1 MIRKVECLLGYLIHG
16 GAKMGNLRK
25 AIPKVEAA
33 IKRLDPDVIVQRTFY
48 DEVSD
53 RLYVGVVKGLREME
67 IVLLAHDFDD
77 DLLKRVN
84 QSLEDGLKKL
94 EQAPIS

>member
-1 MIRKVECLLGYLIHG
+1 
-16 GAKMGNLRK
+16 MGNLRK

-33 IKRLDPDVIVQRTFY
+33 IKRLDPKVIVQRTFY
-48 DEVSD
+48 DEVSN
-53 RLYVGVVKGLREME
+53 RLYVGVVKGLRETE
-67 IVLLAHDFDD
+67 IVLLGHDFDD

-94 EQAPIS
+94 EHAPIS

>member
-1 MIRKVECLLGYLIHG
+1 
-16 GAKMGNLRK
+16 MGNLRK

-33 IKRLDPDVIVQRTFY
+33 IKRLDPEVIVQRTFY

-53 RLYVGVVKGLREME
+53 RLYVGVVKGLREIE
-67 IVLLAHDFDD
+67 IVLLGLDFED

-94 EQAPIS
+94 ENAPIS

>member
-1 MIRKVECLLGYLIHG
+1 
-16 GAKMGNLRK
+16 MGNLRK

-33 IKRLDPDVIVQRTFY
+33 IKRIDPEVIVQRTFY

-53 RLYVGVVKGLREME
+53 RLYVGVVKGFRENE
-67 IVLLAHDFDD
+67 IVLHSRDFED

-84 QSLEDGLKKL
+84 QLLEEGIKRL
-94 EQAPIS
+94 EHAPIS

>member
-1 MIRKVECLLGYLIHG
+1 
-16 GAKMGNLRK
+16 MGNLRK
-25 AIPKVEAA
+25 AIPTVEAA
-33 IKRLDPDVIVQRTFY
+33 IKRIDPDVIVQRTFY
-48 DEVSD
+48 DEVSG

-67 IVLLAHDFDD
+67 IVLLAHDFKD

>member
-1 MIRKVECLLGYLIHG
+1 
-16 GAKMGNLRK
+16 MGNLRK
-25 AIPKVEAA
+25 AIPTVEAA
-33 IKRLDPDVIVQRTFY
+33 IKRIDPEVIVQRTFY

-53 RLYVGVVKGLREME
+53 RLYVGVVKGLREIE
-67 IVLLAHDFDD
+67 IVLLAHDFKD

>member
-1 MIRKVECLLGYLIHG
+1 
-16 GAKMGNLRK
+16 MGNLRK
-25 AIPKVEAA
+25 AIPTVEAA
-33 IKRLDPDVIVQRTFY
+33 IKRMDPDVIVQRTFY

-67 IVLLAHDFDD
+67 IVLLGHDFED